1 MHVQS
6 QYAQEANRQ
15 EAFSR
20 MATIRATCSDCG
32 DVELTTDDVRVRVC
46 LEDSAGSYQFRCPLC
61 QMAVVKSAE
70 PRIVDLLAAS
80 GVEVSMWRL
89 PAELYES
96 RSGPRIDH
104 DDLLDFHE
112 LLKSDSWFDD
122 LVRVIGSRPGPVLDA
137 EPLAEPEFDSER

>member
-46 LEDSAGSYQFRCPLC
+46 LEDSVGSYQFRCPLC

-70 PRIVDLLAAS
+70 PRI
-80 GVEVSMWRL
+80 VEVSMWRL

-122 LVRVIGSRPGPVLDA
+122 LVRVIDSRPGPVLDA

>member
-1 MHVQS
+1 
-6 QYAQEANRQ
+6 
-15 EAFSR
+15 
-20 MATIRATCSDCG
+20 
-32 DVELTTDDVRVRVC
+32 
-46 LEDSAGSYQFRCPLC
+46 
-61 QMAVVKSAE
+61 MAVVKSAE

-89 PAELYES
+89 PAELYEP

-122 LVRVIGSRPGPVLDA
+122 LVRVIDSRPGPVLDA